1 MPHLYGRV
9 KVTVTGLAEDWE
21 AVPGGSQDH
30 PSGQGLR
37 ALCGEV
43 RGSGYSTSRVEAAK
57 HPLAKRVL

>member
-21 AVPGGSQDH
+21 ASLADLKTIHLDKVCE
-30 PSGQGLR
+30 
-37 ALCGEV
+37 LCGEV

>member
-21 AVPGGSQDH
+21 ASLADLKTIHLDKVCEPYVEKFG
-30 PSGQGLR
+30 
-37 ALCGEV
+37 V
-43 RGSGYSTSRVEAAK
+43 RGYSTSRVEAAK